1 MQITQ
6 DSVALIDYKLTNDA
20 GDVIDSSEGGAPLAY
35 LHGHSNM
42 ASANPE
48 MLTSSHRVFDQS
60 PLEDG
65 GFV

>member
-1 MQITQ
+1 MHRN
-6 DSVALIDYKLTNDA
+6 DVLHVGGECLTE
-20 GDVIDSSEGGAPLAY
+20 S